1 MTHGKLGYR
10 ADIAFDGEQTITGGA
25 LVLVEDGV
33 IIGMEPGSAPAPDGW
48 QVTYLPGTT
57 MLPGLIDAHS
67 HLCGNG
73 QPDAL
78 DRLPRLSP
86 DDLDEAVE
94 AALTAHLAAGVT
106 AVRDL
111 GDHRWAVVDRHRK
124 RPDGPTVVA
133 AGPPITSAGG
143 HCASMGGEASGV
155 GELRRAVRERADR
168 GADLVKIMTSGGVMT
183 AGTDIRACQYWLEEL
198 VAVVDEAHRLG
209 LPVTAHAHALAGV
222 QQCVTAGVDGIEHC
236 SCISEQGMHT
246 PPELASAIAAAGI
259 AVCPTLGHDMSQM
272 AGPLPPAMAAAVK
285 RSGVTLEQRLAQVG
299 ELHRGGV
306 TLVSGVDSGIHP
318 LKAHGTLPLAVIE
331 LADAGV
337 PPTTALASATGLAAR
352 ACGLA
357 DRTGRLRTGL
367 DADLLLVDG
376 DPTTD
381 ITAIRNLRTV
391 VSRGQATNP
400 NRTPDPPTR
409 PTRTKT
415 DVQQ

>member
-1 MTHGKLGYR
+1 MAQGKLGYR
-10 ADIAFDGEQTITGGA
+10 ADIAFDGEQTIAGGA

-33 IIGMEPGSAPAPDGW
+33 IIGLEPGSAPAPGGW

-78 DRLPRLSP
+78 DRLPSLSP

-143 HCASMGGEASGV
+143 HCASMGGEASGA

-183 AGTDIRACQYWLEEL
+183 ASTDIRACQFRLEEL

-209 LPVTAHAHALAGV
+209 LAVTAHAHALAAV
-222 QQCVTAGVDGIEHC
+222 RQCVTAGVDGIEHC
-236 SCISEQGMHT
+236 SCIGGQGMHT

-272 AGPLPPAMAAAVK
+272 AGPLPPALAAAVK
-285 RSGVTLEQRLAQVG
+285 RSGVTVEQRLVQVG

-331 LADAGV
+331 LAAAGV
-337 PPTTALASATGLAAR
+337 PPTTALASATALAAR

-367 DADLLLVDG
+367 DADLLLVGG

-391 VSRGQATNP
+391 VSRGQATHP
-400 NRTPDPPTR
+400 NQTPDPPTR

-415 DVQQ
+415 DLRQ

>member
-1 MTHGKLGYR
+1 MTQGKLGYR
-10 ADIAFDGEQTITGGA
+10 ADIAFDGEQTIMGGA

-33 IIGMEPGSAPAPDGW
+33 IVGVEPGSAPAPDGW

-78 DRLPRLSP
+78 DRLPCLSP

-94 AALTAHLAAGVT
+94 AALTAQLAVGVT

-133 AGPPITSAGG
+133 AGPPITSVGG
-143 HCASMGGEASGV
+143 HCASMGGEASGID
-155 GELRRAVRERADR
+155 ELRRAVRKRADR
-168 GADLVKIMTSGGVMT
+168 GADLVKIMTRGGVMT
-183 AGTDIRACQYWLEEL
+183 ASTDIRACQFRLEEL

-209 LPVTAHAHALAGV
+209 LPVTAHAH
-222 QQCVTAGVDGIEHC
+222 
-236 SCISEQGMHT
+236 
-246 PPELASAIAAAGI
+246 
-259 AVCPTLGHDMSQM
+259 
-272 AGPLPPAMAAAVK
+272 PL
-285 RSGVTLEQRLAQVG
+285 
-299 ELHRGGV
+299 
-306 TLVSGVDSGIHP
+306 
-318 LKAHGTLPLAVIE
+318 
-331 LADAGV
+331 GV
-337 PPTTALASATGLAAR
+337 PPTTVLASATGLAAR

-391 VSRGQATNP
+391 VSRGQATHP

-409 PTRTKT
+409 QTRTKT